1 MTKIVSYLVAA
12 LFISGCNSTQI
23 KPPSPPKEEPKPVK
37 RAPTSCGGYKTQV
50 NQAVQATDLDQLVG
64 LLAKSPPECSV
75 DYLNGLK
82 RNLSEM
88 AAARAKNFV
97 QRGQLSEAE
106 KWLQDEYVP
115 IMLWTSQEVRGK
127 IAATRKQWKEAA
139 WFYNQSLEL
148 IEDSQVTPNPPS
160 PSEIKKLHRLA
171 LETQFLA
178 GTITITR
185 GAGLPIS
192 LTAKQIGDV
201 RVEGRIVPVQF
212 VYDKDE
218 FTDDGRDSA
227 EKLASYLVATNSN
240 RMTLIGHTDR
250 VANDAYNCE
259 LSKKRAN
266 ALKQYLVEKGVS
278 ANRIAAIGK
287 GKREPYDPYDPSYTQ
302 DEIDQFNRRVEFFTD
317 DDEVSYAN
325 ACR

>member
-1 MTKIVSYLVAA
+1 MKNILTFLVVA
-12 LFISGCNSTQI
+12 LLISGCNSTQI
-23 KPPSPPKEEPKPVK
+23 KPPSPPKEDPKPVK
-37 RAPTSCGGYKTQV
+37 RASTCDGYKIQV
-50 NQAVQATDLDQLVG
+50 SQAVQATDLDQLVG
-64 LLAKSPPECSV
+64 LLAKSPSECSV
-75 DYLNGLK
+75 DYLNGVK

-88 AAARAKNFV
+88 AAARARNLV

-115 IMLWTSQEVRGK
+115 IRLWTTQEVRGK

-148 IEDSQVTPNPPS
+148 IDDSQMTPNPPP
-160 PSEIKKLHRLA
+160 PSEIKKLHKLA

-178 GTITITR
+178 GTITTTR

-212 VYDKDE
+212 IYDKDE

-227 EKLASYLVATNSN
+227 EKLASYLVGIRSN
-240 RMTLIGHTDR
+240 RITLIGHTDR
-250 VANDAYNCE
+250 VASDAYNCE

-278 ANRIAAIGK
+278 TNRIAAIGK

-317 DDEVSYAN
+317 DEEVSYAN
-325 ACR
+325 ACN